1 MGGTVILVSGPS
13 FSETDDIM
21 CKFDGINEPGV
32 VISGV
37 YAACTSPWLPTIGRV
52 PFQLYI
58 NNKPHQK
65 DAIYYSGELCIYVC
79 LCMQWWPNVTG
90 RFWCHLFL
98 NQHFCN
104 FLDSSN

>member
-1 MGGTVILVSGPS
+1 MGGTVILVSGPT

-21 CKFDGINEPGV
+21 CEFDGINEPGV
-32 VISGV
+32 VISDV

-65 DAIYYSGELCIYVC
+65 DAIFYSGELCNNVC
-79 LCMQWWPNVTG
+79 VGVCVCVWCVCSAWWPKVT
-90 RFWCHLFL
+90 R
-98 NQHFCN
+98 
-104 FLDSSN
+104 